1 MSESQMDR
9 PLDSV
14 DHSARDG
21 VLPAKRHAELLRLLR
36 AKGQMTVNELAGYFD
51 VSGDTIRRD
60 LDLLAS
66 QGLLERTHGG
76 AVAFENLVHRDSTFN
91 QRMGHRV
98 SAKKRI
104 ARAAAQLIKDGETLL
119 VNGGSTTRFFT
130 AELNRRNLTIVTN
143 NLSVPS
149 TVAVECVRDLYLLGG
164 QYKGDALV
172 TVGPILMSGV
182 SITVDSA
189 VVGVGGITVNEGL
202 TTTVLEEATMIAAMI
217 AAARRTIVLAD
228 ASKFGKRVFAH
239 IAPLDRI
246 EILVTDEEPPEDL
259 REALN
264 AARVKVIV
272 APES

>member
-1 MSESQMDR
+1 MDAF
-9 PLDSV
+9 
-14 DHSARDG
+14 DHSIRDSA
-21 VLPAKRHAELLRLLR
+21 LPAKRHAEVLRLLR
-36 AKGQMTVNELAGYFD
+36 ARGHMTVNELANHFV

-60 LDLLAS
+60 LDHLAG

-91 QRMGHRV
+91 QRMGRQI

-104 ARAAAQLIKDGETLL
+104 ARAACGLIKDGETLL
-119 VNGGSTTRFFT
+119 VNGGSTTRLFA
-130 AELNRRNLTIVTN
+130 AELKRRNLTIVTN

-149 TVAVECVRDLYLLGG
+149 VVAVECVRDLYLLGG

-172 TVGPILMSGV
+172 TVGPVLMSGV

-189 VVGVGGITVNEGL
+189 VIGVGGITVREGL
-202 TTTVLEEATMIAAMI
+202 TTTVLEEAMMIAAMI

-228 ASKFGKRVFAH
+228 ATKLGERVFAH

-246 EILVTDEEPPEDL
+246 QVLVTDEAPPEDL
-259 REALN
+259 REALD
-264 AARVKVIV
+264 AARVDVIV
-272 APES
+272 APEG